1 MAMSF
6 MLGVDVGG
14 TFTDFSLY
22 NTDTKEIQNFK
33 RSSTPDDPSRAI
45 VSGIIQILEEC
56 GIAPEEVAFL
66 GHGTTVATNALIEK
80 KGAKTGLITTYGFK
94 DLMEIGNQKRPSL
107 YNLLKDKPESLI
119 VPGCKCEVRER
130 IMHDGTVKLPLNEE
144 DVRNAVAYLKEQKVD
159 SIAVCTLFSFINP
172 AHEKRIKEIIA
183 EEFPEVYVTIS
194 SELVNEFREY
204 PRMST
209 AVLNSYLGPV
219 MKKYVR
225 NFENSVREVG
235 IETKP
240 YITQS
245 NGSIIS
251 IAETVDYPIKTAV
264 SGPSAGA
271 VGASYLSG
279 LSGEHKIIT
288 FDMGG
293 TSADISL
300 IQNGKLQ
307 VSYDRYVEGYPAR
320 VPMIDIIT
328 VGAGG
333 GSIARIDEGGAM
345 KVGPR
350 SAGAVPGPACYMRG
364 GEEPTVTDANIMLGK
379 LNRYKILGGKM
390 DVDRSLAEAAIEKRI
405 CSSSN
410 LDVMDAAA
418 GIISVVNSNMVRAI
432 RGVSIE
438 RGYDPREF
446 ILMAFGGAGPLHA
459 CEVAAELGISKV
471 LLPGSPGTLCSLG
484 LLMADTRFDLSR
496 SRIMIANK
504 ENLKE
509 IRHIFSILREEGD
522 QLLENEGVPA
532 DMRKYVYSLDCRYE
546 NQNYEISMEI
556 SDGQMDERILAELIE
571 GFHAEHNN
579 SYGYFD
585 LNKSIQLVNYRLGAI
600 GIIDKPTIPGSEILV
615 EDQEIPVTEIRK
627 VRYEGVSDFLDTRII
642 QRDKLKSGSIVE
654 GPAIIEQ
661 MDSTCVIPP
670 DWKAYNDKYGNL
682 IVTYEGGND

>member
-80 KGAKTGLITTYGFK
+80 KGARTGLITTYGFK

-240 YITQS
+240 YVTQS

-390 DVDRSLAEAAIEKRI
+390 DVDRSLAESAIEKRI

-556 SDGQMDERILAELIE
+556 SDGQMDEKALAELIE

-585 LNKSIQLVNYRLGAI
+585 RNKSIQLVNYRLGAI

-642 QRDKLKSGSIVE
+642 QRDKLKSGSVVE
-654 GPAIIEQ
+654 GPVIIEQ

-670 DWKAYNDKYGNL
+670 DWKAYNDSYGNL

>member
-80 KGAKTGLITTYGFK
+80 KGARTGLITTYGFK

-130 IMHDGTVKLPLNEE
+130 ILHDGTVKLPLNEE

-172 AHEKRIKEIIA
+172 VHEKRIKEIIS
-183 EEFPEVYVTIS
+183 EEFTEAYVTIS

-204 PRMST
+204 PRLST

-240 YITQS
+240 YVTQS

-333 GSIARIDEGGAM
+333 GSIAKIDEGGAM

-405 CSSSN
+405 CSNSS
-410 LDVMDAAA
+410 LDAMDAAA

-496 SRIMIANK
+496 SRIMIANR

-509 IRHIFSILREEGD
+509 IRHIFSILMEEGD

-556 SDGQMDERILAELIE
+556 SDGQMDEKILAELIE

-585 LNKSIQLVNYRLGAI
+585 RNKSIQLVNYRLGAI
-600 GIIDKPTIPGSEILV
+600 GIIDKPTIPGSETLL
-615 EDQEIPVTEIRK
+615 EDQEIPVTEVRK
-627 VRYEGVSDFLDTRII
+627 VRYEGVSEFVDTRII

-670 DWKAYNDKYGNL
+670 DWKAYNDRYGNL
-682 IVTYEGGND
+682 IVTHEGGND

>member
-1 MAMSF
+1 MSY

-22 NTDTKEIQNFK
+22 NTETREIQNFK

-56 GIAPEEVAFL
+56 SIAPDEVSFL

-80 KGAKTGLITTYGFK
+80 KGARTGLITTYGFK

-144 DVRNAVAYLKEQKVD
+144 DVRNAVSFLKEQKVD

-172 AHEKRIKEIIA
+172 VHEKRIKEIIS
-183 EEFPEVYVTIS
+183 EEFPEAYVTIS

-209 AVLNSYLGPV
+209 TVLNSYLGPV

-225 NFENSVREVG
+225 NFENSVKEVG
-235 IETKP
+235 IDTKP
-240 YITQS
+240 YVTQS

-251 IAETVDYPIKTAV
+251 IAETIDYPIKTAV

-279 LSGEHKIIT
+279 LSDEHKIIT

-364 GEEPTVTDANIMLGK
+364 GQEPTVTDANIMLGK
-379 LNRYKILGGKM
+379 LNRHKILGGKM
-390 DVDRSLAEAAIEKRI
+390 DVDRTLAESAIEERL
-405 CSSSN
+405 CGGSG
-410 LDVMDAAA
+410 LDVLDAAA

-496 SRIMIANK
+496 SRIMLANR

-509 IRHIFSILREEGD
+509 IRKIFTNLKEEGD
-522 QLLENEGVPA
+522 QLLENEGVPS

-556 SDGQMDERILAELIE
+556 SDGQMDEKILSELIE
-571 GFHAEHNN
+571 GFHEEHNN

-585 LNKSIQLVNYRLGAI
+585 KSKNIQLVNYRLGAI
-600 GIIDKPTIPGSEILV
+600 GIIDKPTIPGSDKLV
-615 EDQEIPVTEIRK
+615 QDDAPVTELRQ
-627 VRYEGVSDFLDTRII
+627 VRYEGSREFIETRII
-642 QRDKLKSGSIVE
+642 QRDSIKRGTAVY

-670 DWKAYNDKYGNL
+670 EWKAYNDRYGNL
-682 IVTYEGGND
+682 IVTHEGGKA

>member
-1 MAMSF
+1 MSF

-80 KGAKTGLITTYGFK
+80 KGARTGLITTYGFK

-130 IMHDGTVKLPLNEE
+130 ILHDGTVKLPLNEE

-172 AHEKRIKEIIA
+172 VHEKRIKEIIS
-183 EEFPEVYVTIS
+183 EEFPEAYVTIS

-204 PRMST
+204 PRLST

-240 YITQS
+240 YVTQS

-333 GSIARIDEGGAM
+333 GSIAKIDEGGAM

-405 CSSSN
+405 CSNSS
-410 LDVMDAAA
+410 LDAMDAAA

-496 SRIMIANK
+496 SRIMIANR

-509 IRHIFSILREEGD
+509 IRHIFSILMEEGD
-522 QLLENEGVPA
+522 LLLENEGVPA

-556 SDGQMDERILAELIE
+556 SDGQMDEKILAELIE

-585 LNKSIQLVNYRLGAI
+585 RNKSIQLVNYRLGAI
-600 GIIDKPTIPGSEILV
+600 GIIEKPTIPGSETLV
-615 EDQEIPVTEIRK
+615 EDQEIPVTEVRK
-627 VRYEGVSDFLDTRII
+627 VRYEGVSEFVDTRII

-670 DWKAYNDKYGNL
+670 DWKAYNDRYGNL
-682 IVTYEGGND
+682 IVTHEGGND

>member
-1 MAMSF
+1 MSF

-22 NTDTKEIQNFK
+22 NTDTKDIQNFK

-80 KGAKTGLITTYGFK
+80 KGARTGLITTYGFK

-130 IMHDGTVKLPLNEE
+130 ILHDGTVKLPLNEE

-172 AHEKRIKEIIA
+172 VHEKRIKEIIS
-183 EEFPEVYVTIS
+183 EEFPEAYVTIS

-204 PRMST
+204 PRLST

-240 YITQS
+240 YVTQS

-333 GSIARIDEGGAM
+333 GSIAKIDEGGAM

-350 SAGAVPGPACYMRG
+350 SAGAVPGPACYIRG

-405 CSSSN
+405 CSNSS
-410 LDVMDAAA
+410 LDAMDAAA

-496 SRIMIANK
+496 SRIMIANR

-509 IRHIFSILREEGD
+509 IRHIFSILMEEGD

-556 SDGQMDERILAELIE
+556 SDGQMDEKILAELIE

-585 LNKSIQLVNYRLGAI
+585 RNKSIQLVNYRLGAI
-600 GIIDKPTIPGSEILV
+600 GIIDKPTIPGSETLL
-615 EDQEIPVTEIRK
+615 EDQEIPVTEVRK
-627 VRYEGVSDFLDTRII
+627 VRYEGVSEFVDTRII

-670 DWKAYNDKYGNL
+670 DWKAYNDRYGNL
-682 IVTYEGGND
+682 IVTHEGGND

>member
-1 MAMSF
+1 

-80 KGAKTGLITTYGFK
+80 KGARTGLITTYGFK

-130 IMHDGTVKLPLNEE
+130 ILHDGTVKLPLNEE

-172 AHEKRIKEIIA
+172 VHEKRIKEIIS
-183 EEFPEVYVTIS
+183 EEFPEAYVTIS

-204 PRMST
+204 PRLST

-240 YITQS
+240 YVTQS

-333 GSIARIDEGGAM
+333 GSIAKIDEGGAM

-405 CSSSN
+405 CSNSS
-410 LDVMDAAA
+410 LDAMDAAA

-496 SRIMIANK
+496 SRIMIANR

-509 IRHIFSILREEGD
+509 IRHIFSILMEEGD

-556 SDGQMDERILAELIE
+556 SDGQMDEKILAELIE

-585 LNKSIQLVNYRLGAI
+585 RNKSIQLVNYRLGAI
-600 GIIDKPTIPGSEILV
+600 GIIDKPTIPGSETLL
-615 EDQEIPVTEIRK
+615 EDQEIPVTEVRK
-627 VRYEGVSDFLDTRII
+627 VRYEGVSEFVDTRII

-670 DWKAYNDKYGNL
+670 DWKAYNDRYGNL
-682 IVTYEGGND
+682 IVTHEGGND

>member
-1 MAMSF
+1 

-22 NTDTKEIQNFK
+22 NTDTKEIRNFK

-56 GIAPEEVAFL
+56 GIAPDEVSFL

-80 KGAKTGLITTYGFK
+80 KGARTGLITTYGFK

-107 YNLLKDKPESLI
+107 YNLLKDKSESLI

-144 DVRNAVAYLKEQKVD
+144 DVRNAVSFLKEQKVD

-172 AHEKRIKEIIA
+172 VHEKRIKEIIS
-183 EEFPEVYVTIS
+183 EEFPEAYVTIS

-209 AVLNSYLGPV
+209 TVLNSYLGPV

-225 NFENSVREVG
+225 NFENSVKEVG
-235 IETKP
+235 IDTKP
-240 YITQS
+240 YVTQS

-251 IAETVDYPIKTAV
+251 IAETIDYPIKTAV

-279 LSGEHKIIT
+279 LSDEHKIIT

-333 GSIARIDEGGAM
+333 GSIAKIDEGGAM

-364 GEEPTVTDANIMLGK
+364 GQEPTVTDANIMLGK
-379 LNRYKILGGKM
+379 LNRHKILGGKM
-390 DVDRSLAEAAIEKRI
+390 DVDRSLAESAIKKKL
-405 CSSSN
+405 SSESG
-410 LDVMDAAA
+410 LDVIDAAA

-496 SRIMIANK
+496 SRIMLANK
-504 ENLKE
+504 ENLKD
-509 IRHIFSILREEGD
+509 IRRIFTDLKEEGD
-522 QLLENEGVPA
+522 QLLENEGVPS

-556 SDGQMDERILAELIE
+556 ADGQMDDKILSELIE

-585 LNKSIQLVNYRLGAI
+585 RNKNIQLVNYRMGAI
-600 GIIDKPTIPGSEILV
+600 GIIDKPTIPGSDTLV
-615 EDQEIPVTEIRK
+615 QGDVPVTELRQ
-627 VRYEGVSDFLDTRII
+627 VRYEGSREFVETRII
-642 QRDKLKSGSIVE
+642 QRDSLKRGTAVE

-670 DWKAYNDKYGNL
+670 GWTAYNDRYGNL
-682 IVTYEGGND
+682 IVTHEGGEA

>member
-1 MAMSF
+1 MSF

-80 KGAKTGLITTYGFK
+80 KGARTGLITTYGFK

-130 IMHDGTVKLPLNEE
+130 ILHDGTVKLPLNEE

-172 AHEKRIKEIIA
+172 VHEKRIKEIIS
-183 EEFPEVYVTIS
+183 EEFPEAYVTIS

-204 PRMST
+204 PRLST

-240 YITQS
+240 YVTQS

-333 GSIARIDEGGAM
+333 GSIAKIDEGGAM

-405 CSSSN
+405 CSNSS
-410 LDVMDAAA
+410 LDAMDAAA

-496 SRIMIANK
+496 SRIMIANR

-509 IRHIFSILREEGD
+509 IRHIFSILMGEGD

-556 SDGQMDERILAELIE
+556 SDGQMDEKILAELIE

-585 LNKSIQLVNYRLGAI
+585 RNKSIQLVNYRLGAI
-600 GIIDKPTIPGSEILV
+600 GIIDKPTIPGSETLV
-615 EDQEIPVTEIRK
+615 EDQEIPVTEVRK
-627 VRYEGVSDFLDTRII
+627 VRYEGVSEFVDTRII

-670 DWKAYNDKYGNL
+670 DWKAYNDRYGNL
-682 IVTYEGGND
+682 IVTHEGGND

>member
-1 MAMSF
+1 MSY

-22 NTDTKEIQNFK
+22 NTDTKEIRNFK

-56 GIAPEEVAFL
+56 GIAPDEVSFL

-80 KGAKTGLITTYGFK
+80 KGARTGLITTYGFK

-107 YNLLKDKPESLI
+107 YNLLKDKSESLI

-144 DVRNAVAYLKEQKVD
+144 DVRNAVSFLKEQKVD

-172 AHEKRIKEIIA
+172 VHEKRIKEIIS
-183 EEFPEVYVTIS
+183 EEFPEAYVTIS

-209 AVLNSYLGPV
+209 TVLNSYLGPV

-225 NFENSVREVG
+225 NFENSVKEVG
-235 IETKP
+235 IDTKP
-240 YITQS
+240 YVTQS

-251 IAETVDYPIKTAV
+251 IAETIDYPIKTAV

-279 LSGEHKIIT
+279 LSDEHKIIT

-333 GSIARIDEGGAM
+333 GSIAKIDEGGAM

-364 GEEPTVTDANIMLGK
+364 GQEPTVTDANIMLGK
-379 LNRYKILGGKM
+379 LNRHKILGGKM
-390 DVDRSLAEAAIEKRI
+390 DVDRSLAESAIKKKL
-405 CSSSN
+405 SSESG
-410 LDVMDAAA
+410 LDVIDAAA

-496 SRIMIANK
+496 SRIMLANK
-504 ENLKE
+504 ENLKD
-509 IRHIFSILREEGD
+509 IRRIFTDLKEEGD
-522 QLLENEGVPA
+522 QLLENEGVPS

-556 SDGQMDERILAELIE
+556 ADGQMDDKILSELIE

-585 LNKSIQLVNYRLGAI
+585 RNKNIQLVNYRMGAI
-600 GIIDKPTIPGSEILV
+600 GIIDKPTIPGSDTLV
-615 EDQEIPVTEIRK
+615 QGDVPVTELRQ
-627 VRYEGVSDFLDTRII
+627 VRYEGSREFVETRII
-642 QRDKLKSGSIVE
+642 QRDSLKRGTAVE

-670 DWKAYNDKYGNL
+670 GWTAYNDRYGNL
-682 IVTYEGGND
+682 IVTHEGGEA

>member
-1 MAMSF
+1 

-80 KGAKTGLITTYGFK
+80 KGARTGLITTYGFK

-130 IMHDGTVKLPLNEE
+130 ILHDGTVKLPLNEE

-172 AHEKRIKEIIA
+172 VHEKRIKEIIS
-183 EEFPEVYVTIS
+183 EEFPEAYVTIS

-204 PRMST
+204 PRLST

-240 YITQS
+240 YVTQS

-333 GSIARIDEGGAM
+333 GSIAKIDEGGAM

-405 CSSSN
+405 CSNSS
-410 LDVMDAAA
+410 LDAMDAAA

-496 SRIMIANK
+496 SRIMIANR

-509 IRHIFSILREEGD
+509 IRHIFSILMEEGD
-522 QLLENEGVPA
+522 LLLENEGVPA

-556 SDGQMDERILAELIE
+556 SDGQMDEKILAELIE

-585 LNKSIQLVNYRLGAI
+585 RNKSIQLVNYRLGAI
-600 GIIDKPTIPGSEILV
+600 GIIEKPTIPGSETLV
-615 EDQEIPVTEIRK
+615 EDQEIPVTEVRK
-627 VRYEGVSDFLDTRII
+627 VRYEGVSEFVDTRII

-670 DWKAYNDKYGNL
+670 DWKAYNDRYGNL
-682 IVTYEGGND
+682 IVTHEGGND

>member
-1 MAMSF
+1 

-80 KGAKTGLITTYGFK
+80 KGARTGLITTYGFK

-130 IMHDGTVKLPLNEE
+130 ILHDGTVKLPLNEE

-172 AHEKRIKEIIA
+172 VHEKRIKEIIS
-183 EEFPEVYVTIS
+183 EEFTEAYVTIS

-204 PRMST
+204 PRLST

-240 YITQS
+240 YVTQS

-333 GSIARIDEGGAM
+333 GSIAKIDEGGAM

-405 CSSSN
+405 CSNSS
-410 LDVMDAAA
+410 LDAMDAAA

-496 SRIMIANK
+496 SRIMIANR

-509 IRHIFSILREEGD
+509 IRHIFSILMEEGD

-556 SDGQMDERILAELIE
+556 SDGQMDEKILAELIE

-585 LNKSIQLVNYRLGAI
+585 RNKSIQLVNYRLGAI
-600 GIIDKPTIPGSEILV
+600 GIIDKPTIPGSETLL
-615 EDQEIPVTEIRK
+615 EDQEIPVTEVRK
-627 VRYEGVSDFLDTRII
+627 VRYEGVSEFVDTRII

-670 DWKAYNDKYGNL
+670 DWKAYNDRYGNL
-682 IVTYEGGND
+682 IVTHEGGND

>member
-1 MAMSF
+1 MSY

-22 NTDTKEIQNFK
+22 NTDTREIQNFK

-56 GIAPEEVAFL
+56 KIAPDEVSFL

-80 KGAKTGLITTYGFK
+80 KGARTGLITTYGFK

-130 IMHDGTVKLPLNEE
+130 VMHDGTVKLPLNED
-144 DVRNAVAYLKEQKVD
+144 DVRNAVSFLKDQKVD

-172 AHEKRIKEIIA
+172 VHEKRIKEIIS
-183 EEFPEVYVTIS
+183 EEFPEAYVTIS

-209 AVLNSYLGPV
+209 TVLNSYLGPV

-225 NFENSVREVG
+225 NFENSVKEVG

-240 YITQS
+240 YVTQS

-251 IAETVDYPIKTAV
+251 IAETIDYPIKTAV

-279 LSGEHKIIT
+279 LSDEHKIIT

-333 GSIARIDEGGAM
+333 GSIAKIDEGGAM

-364 GEEPTVTDANIMLGK
+364 GQEPTVTDANIVLGK
-379 LNRYKILGGKM
+379 LNRHKILGGKM
-390 DVDRSLAEAAIEKRI
+390 DVDRTLAESAIEKRL
-405 CSSSN
+405 CSESG
-410 LDVMDAAA
+410 LDVIDAAA

-496 SRIMIANK
+496 SRIMLANR

-509 IRHIFSILREEGD
+509 IRKIFTNLKEEGD
-522 QLLENEGVPA
+522 QLLENEGVPS

-556 SDGQMDERILAELIE
+556 SDGQMDEKILSELIE
-571 GFHAEHNN
+571 GFHEEHNN

-585 LNKSIQLVNYRLGAI
+585 RNKNIQLVNYRLGAI
-600 GIIDKPTIPGSEILV
+600 GIIDKPTIPGSDKLV
-615 EDQEIPVTEIRK
+615 HDDVPVTELRQ
-627 VRYEGVSDFLDTRII
+627 VRYEGSREFIETRII
-642 QRDKLKSGSIVE
+642 QRDSIKRGTAVY

-670 DWKAYNDKYGNL
+670 GWKAYNDRYGNL
-682 IVTYEGGND
+682 IVTHEGGKA